1 MSNTYNFMS
10 VGGSAKQTLAFGF
23 KSRVLGTKFLYTCK
37 FRVNDTKAIFLKYYL
52 VGRLPE
58 KMVSSDRVIN
68 KKGHYATTYMMVTED
83 SQQQQ
88 VLWQALK
95 YAEAYDLRKQ
105 ADFAEVKAQGWD
117 AVEKYKTEQ
126 EELRV
131 AEFGF
136 NTWDDFDFVS
146 SSQDEADDL
155 PF

>member
-1 MSNTYNFMS
+1 MS

-23 KSRVLGTKFLYTCK
+23 KSRVLGPKFLYTCK

-58 KMVSSDRVIN
+58 RLVSSDRVIN
-68 KKGHYATTYMMVTED
+68 KRGHYATTYMMVTED
-83 SQQQQ
+83 PQQQQ

-95 YAEAYDLRKQ
+95 YAEAHDLRKQ
-105 ADFAEVKAQGWD
+105 AELAEVKAQGWD
-117 AVEKYKTEQ
+117 AVAKYKEEQ

-131 AEFGF
+131 AEFGY
-136 NTWDDFDFVS
+136 NTWDDYGDGVFAS
-146 SSQDEADDL
+146 ADDDDGL